1 MRKAY
6 LLLLGLMAG
15 VAATASF
22 AQDATVFGDK
32 LGTIPVANTNRAQ
45 VAGTGY
51 VTANLSGN
59 SLTITGEFEGLTG
72 PATGVGVYAGKLA
85 ELGATEVTVLE
96 ADAAEAGSFSGT
108 IELDDAQQQ
117 ILQDSGFYV
126 VVQTEPNPTGEI
138 KAWLVAGNTPNG

>member
-6 LLLLGLMAG
+6 LIALGLMAG
-15 VAATASF
+15 VAATATF

-51 VTANLSGN
+51 VTANLEGN
-59 SLTITGEFEGLTG
+59 SLTINGDFEGLTA
-72 PATGVGVYAGKLA
+72 PATGVGVYAGQMA
-85 ELGATEVTVLE
+85 ELGGTEVTVLE
-96 ADAAEAGSFSGT
+96 ADAAESGSFTGT
-108 IELDDAQQQ
+108 IELDDAQKE
-117 ILQDSGFYV
+117 ILQASGFLV

-138 KAWLVAGNTPNG
+138 RAWLVAGNTPNG